1 MGKIQ
6 HLINNPAGKVGL
18 TIGLTIGVIAAL
30 MGEASQALLFVGFC
44 RFIAGCLGH
53 ER

>member
-1 MGKIQ
+1 MRKFQ
-6 HLINNPAGKVGL
+6 QLIRNPAGKAGL

-30 MGEASQALLFVGFC
+30 IGEASQALLFVGFC
-44 RFIAGCLGH
+44 RFIAGCLGR

>member
-6 HLINNPAGKVGL
+6 QLIHNPAGKVGL

-30 MGEASQALLFVGFC
+30 MGEASQALLLVGFC
-44 RFIAGCLGH
+44 RFIAGCLGR

>member
-1 MGKIQ
+1 MGSIQ
-6 HLINNPAGKVGL
+6 QLICNPAGKAGL
-18 TIGLTIGVIAAL
+18 TIGLAIGVIAAL

-44 RFIAGCLGH
+44 RFIAGCLGR